1 MFQNARRVHLL
12 VGGAIG
18 LNLILGA
25 GIAMGVMPRPVSA
38 QNAASVRPAAE
49 AVVTDDAAPAA
60 PATTAAVPAETSTV
74 PPETTA
80 PTTVAPA
87 TTAAPRATT
96 PTTAAPVVTA
106 PPTTAPPTTPPPT
119 AAQPATAPRTSPT
132 DAQVVAAMQS
142 LKSQIPLLPVNAAYG
157 RQFGDAVC
165 SAFDQGNNFAQVK
178 QMVMQA
184 VSQIPLIKITLA
196 NADFAVRTAVSLFC
210 PGYSSKLV

>member
-25 GIAMGVMPRPVSA
+25 GVAMGVMPRPVHTE
-38 QNAASVRPAAE
+38 NAA
-49 AVVTDDAAPAA
+49 AVSPLTETVDTTAAPA
-60 PATTAAVPAETSTV
+60 PAAAVPAEVTTV
-74 PPETTA
+74 PPETTV
-80 PTTVAPA
+80 PTTVAPPP
-87 TTAAPRATT
+87 TAAPKATT

-106 PPTTAPPTTPPPT
+106 PPVTAPPTTPAT
-119 AAQPATAPRTSPT
+119 VAQPTTAPRINPT

-165 SAFDQGNNFAQVK
+165 SAFDQGNNFTQVK

-210 PGYSSKLV
+210 PAYSTKLV